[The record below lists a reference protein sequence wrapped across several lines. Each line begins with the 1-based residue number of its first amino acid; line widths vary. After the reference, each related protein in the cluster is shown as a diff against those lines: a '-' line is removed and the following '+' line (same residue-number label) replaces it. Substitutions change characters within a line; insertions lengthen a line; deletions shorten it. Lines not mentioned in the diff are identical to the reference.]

1 MIQIKRLQE
10 NPLITP
16 EDVKPLNDG
25 FEVIGTFNAAVAQ
38 LGEETIMIL
47 RVAER
52 PINQDDNKMLIPI
65 YDCESQTTK
74 VVVKEKDATRFD
86 TSDSRTI
93 GPKSGDYDF
102 DYLTSLSYL
111 RIARSNDGIHFNVD
125 DNAFVYPHNEY
136 EIYGIEDARCTKI
149 EDKYYLNYSAVSE
162 KGICVELISTTDF
175 ISYHEE
181 AIIFNPDNKDVV
193 LFPEKIRGRYYALNR
208 PTVKSTGHNDVWI
221 SSSPDLHSFGDHH
234 WLFTGSKDGW
244 DNGRVGAGLP
254 PIKTKDGWLEIYH
267 AADKTN
273 KYCMGAMLLDLDD
286 PTKIIY
292 RSKQPIL
299 QPEADYEKKGFFGDV
314 VFGCGYTLTED
325 QITMYYGV
333 SDTSMAAC
341 QFSLSELLIQLI
353 QREI

>member
-1 MIQIKRLQE
+1 MIHVERFKD

-16 EDVKPLNDG
+16 ADVKPLNEG

-38 LGEETIMIL
+38 LPNETIMVL

-52 PINQDDNKMLIPI
+52 PLNSDPSKLLIPI
-65 YDCESQTTK
+65 YDVESQTTK
-74 VVVKEKDATRFD
+74 VITKDNDATRFN

-93 GPKSGDYDF
+93 GPQQGGYDF
-102 DYLTSLSYL
+102 DYLTSISYL
-111 RIARSNDGIHFNVD
+111 RIARSQDGVHFTVD
-125 DNAFVYPHNEY
+125 DQAFVYPHNDY
-136 EIYGIEDARCTKI
+136 ETYGIEDARCTKI
-149 EDKYYLNYSAVSE
+149 DGKYYLNFSAVSSR
-162 KGICVELISTTDF
+162 GICVELISTTDF
-175 ISYHEE
+175 TSYHEE

-193 LFPEKIRGRYYALNR
+193 LFPEKIHGRYYALNR

-234 WLFTGSKDGW
+234 WLFSGSKDGW

-254 PIKTKDGWLEIYH
+254 PIKTDAGWLEIYH
-267 AADKTN
+267 AADKSS

-292 RSKQPIL
+292 RSKNPIL
-299 QPEADYEKKGFFGDV
+299 SPDADYEQKGFFGEV
-314 VFGCGYTLTED
+314 VFGCGYTLKDD
-325 QITMYYGV
+325 QLTMYYGV

-341 QFSLSELLIQLI
+341 RFSISELTDKLAKHEL
-353 QREI
+353 